1 MLLFRICFI
10 ERGNYPYYVSLF
22 NISHPYDRKNRDD
35 FFQKIQGGGG
45 GEFFLVAIYIT
56 LRYMLFL
63 ELVIVIVLFQITTNN
78 EKEKV
83 RYVKF
88 DRLGHQLI
96 TGIANLNTPSSRGTD
111 RYTN

>member
-1 MLLFRICFI
+1 MTAKTGMIFFKKFKSGGRSFLGGHNI
-10 ERGNYPYYVSLF
+10 YPCDLCSW
-22 NISHPYDRKNRDD
+22 K
-35 FFQKIQGGGG
+35 
-45 GEFFLVAIYIT
+45 
-56 LRYMLFL
+56 
-63 ELVIVIVLFQITTNN
+63 LVIVIVLFQITTNN

-96 TGIANLNTPSSRGTD
+96 TGIANLNTLSSRGTD